1 MSIQQ
6 IAAQVSAFL
15 AGQVSSPIQILSVC
29 AIVVGAGFTISS
41 SFVKT
46 MVPLR
51 WFGVLSNIGFLTY
64 GILYPNWVMT
74 LMHGILL

>member
-1 MSIQQ
+1 MTTQQ

-15 AGQVSSPIQILSVC
+15 NERARVADADRSPSAPPRV
-29 AIVVGAGFTISS
+29 AAGFTVSS

-51 WFGVLSNIGFLTY
+51 WLAVLSNCGFLAY
-64 GILYPNWVMT
+64 GAAPSVVS
-74 LMHGILL
+74 